1 MKHIFPGAYFGNI
14 AYFIGLINAEEI
26 IIDLGEHFVKQTIR
40 TRCTILGANGPLN
53 LSIPV
58 IRPNGSKT
66 QMKDVLIEYK
76 ENWMKNHW
84 KAIESAYASSPYF
97 EAYDREIKEIL
108 DKRYKYLRDIQ
119 EASSDFIIDQLELP
133 ISLAHSETYWEG
145 DAIDHRN
152 DKFDEPT
159 KSYIQVFDHEQS
171 FSGISIIDL
180 LMNEGPMA
188 RNYLMNHT
196 KIS

>member
-14 AYFIGLINAEEI
+14 AYFIGLINSEEI
-26 IIDLGEHFVKQTIR
+26 AIDLGEHFIKQTIR
-40 TRCTILGANGPLN
+40 TRCTILGANGPLH
-53 LSIPV
+53 LSIPAV
-58 IRPNGSKT
+58 RPNGSKT

-108 DKRYKYLRDIQ
+108 DKRFKYLRDIQ
-119 EASSDFIIDQLELP
+119 EVSTNFIIQQLELP
-133 ISLAHSETYWEG
+133 LSLTYSEAYWEG
-145 DAIDHRN
+145 SAIDHRN
-152 DKFDEPT
+152 DKFDQPI
-159 KSYIQVFDHEQS
+159 KSYIQVFDHHQS
-171 FSGISIIDL
+171 LMGISIIDL

-188 RNYLMNHT
+188 RNYLLNQT